1 MKHPKVRRI
10 KGKLT
15 PRQQARLRHQ
25 QRLIEKELPE
35 LIERDRMGK
44 EAANELTFS
53 GELRRAIHASQLPLT
68 EIAIEVGISPL
79 ALSDF
84 LTGERTLRSDVL
96 DRLMTSLGLE
106 VSERS

>member
-15 PRQQARLRHQ
+15 QQQQARLRRQ

-35 LIERDRMGK
+35 LIERDQMRRQ
-44 EAANELTFS
+44 AAEESTFS

-68 EIAIEVGISPL
+68 EIAAKVGISPL
-79 ALSDF
+79 ALCDF

-106 VSERS
+106 LSARS